1 LALRKQSPSLR
12 GKAAP
17 ILVVRSTQFVRQG
30 QTPEKCAKLFSMSP
44 TEEYSQRL
52 AEREAC
58 LAHYDVLDAR
68 IEKIRLAIGAS
79 FLIVAWLCFG
89 PISIPH
95 RWLVAPVLGFIA
107 VLVYHQHVRNLRS
120 HSQRAVQ
127 YYRAGLDRLSD
138 HWSGKGVAGTRRDV
152 KDHIYGDDLD
162 LFGEDSLY
170 ELLCAARTL
179 MGENI
184 LAQWLLAPAT
194 IDTIRARHASIADLR
209 NRLAFRESMAIDGD
223 ALKIELHPARLDAW
237 AQAPNRLGHF
247 WIRCSAPLIAGL
259 AIGAI
264 AVWATWGAAFPLIL
278 VIMIEVALTVFLR
291 KPIHAAITTVESAF
305 EDLKGLSVLLNRI
318 EAQRFDAAPLDSLQL
333 KLSSHGL
340 GAGAALS
347 KLATIVNFVEARRN
361 PILAPF
367 LLLFMYPL
375 QTALAA
381 ERWRSAH
388 GAVIRSWLE
397 VLGEFEALV
406 SLAQYAYEQC
416 ADPFPQFLSGS
427 PAFKAIGL
435 GHPLI
440 PVATRVC
447 NDVDLCGE
455 TRVLLVSGSN
465 MSGKSTLLRTIG
477 INAVLAMA
485 GAPVRAQSLQLTP
498 LQIGASI
505 RINDSLHEGS
515 SRFYAEITRLRKLFE
530 PSELPL
536 LFLLDE
542 LLQGT
547 NSADRRIGA
556 QGLIRALIKKGAI
569 GLISTHDLALTDI
582 AGLEP
587 GAVKN
592 VHFQDELVGGRLEF
606 DFKLRAGV
614 VTKSNGIE
622 LMRSIGLD
630 V

>member
-1 LALRKQSPSLR
+1 
-12 GKAAP
+12 
-17 ILVVRSTQFVRQG
+17 
-30 QTPEKCAKLFSMSP
+30 M
-44 TEEYSQRL
+44 
-52 AEREAC
+52 
-58 LAHYDVLDAR
+58 
-68 IEKIRLAIGAS
+68 
-79 FLIVAWLCFG
+79 
-89 PISIPH
+89 
-95 RWLVAPVLGFIA
+95 
-107 VLVYHQHVRNLRS
+107 LVYHQRIRALRTQA
-120 HSQRAVQ
+120 QRAVQ
-127 YYRAGLDRLSD
+127 YYRAGLERIRDQ
-138 HWSGKGVAGTRRDV
+138 WSGKGNPGTRFQTQH
-152 KDHIYGDDLD
+152 HIYGDDLD
-162 LFGEDSLY
+162 LFGTDSLY
-170 ELLCAARTL
+170 ELLCAARTQ

-184 LAQWLLAPAT
+184 LARWLLAPAD
-194 IDTIRARHASIADLR
+194 IDAIRQRHASIADLR
-209 NRLAFRESMAIDGD
+209 NRFTFRESLAIAGESV
-223 ALKIELHPARLDAW
+223 KIDLHPETLDAW
-237 AQAPNRLGHF
+237 AQDHP
-247 WIRCSAPLIAGL
+247 WIRWGAALITGL
-259 AIGAI
+259 AVATI
-264 AVWATWGAAFPLIL
+264 AVWAAWGVLFPLL
-278 VIMIEVALTVFLR
+278 AVIMIELALGYFLR
-291 KPIHAAITTVESAF
+291 KPIRAAITAVESAF

-318 EAQRFDAAPLDSLQL
+318 EAERFDAAPLHALQI
-333 KLSSHGL
+333 KLSSHSL
-340 GAGAALS
+340 GASAAIS

-361 PILAPF
+361 PLLAPF
-367 LLLFMYPL
+367 VLLLMYPL

-416 ADPFPQFLSGS
+416 EDPFPQFLDGP
-427 PAFKAIGL
+427 PAFKALGL

-440 PVATRVC
+440 PAAVRVC
-447 NDVDLCGE
+447 NDVDISGA

-477 INAVLAMA
+477 INTVLAMA
-485 GAPVRAQSLQLTP
+485 GAPVRAKSLQLTP

-515 SRFYAEITRLRKLFE
+515 SRFYAEITRLRQLFE
-530 PSELPL
+530 PAKLPL

-569 GLISTHDLALTDI
+569 GLISTHDLALTDV

-587 GAVKN
+587 GAIQN
-592 VHFQDELVGGRLEF
+592 VHFQDELVDGKLKF